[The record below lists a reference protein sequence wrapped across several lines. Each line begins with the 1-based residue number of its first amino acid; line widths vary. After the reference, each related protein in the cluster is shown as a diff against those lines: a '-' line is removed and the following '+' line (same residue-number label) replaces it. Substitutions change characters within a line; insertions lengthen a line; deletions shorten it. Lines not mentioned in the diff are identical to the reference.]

1 MQRLRVSK
9 KPKGQSRSPHS
20 PSEKRTGHPTR
31 GKTASNRLRRV
42 DNFILLYEPSLLT
55 RTDGLFAPHLQLNQG
70 ERCGVADSM
79 FVDLGYGFD
88 ARTTLESAARFRH
101 VNPNLRILGVEI
113 DKERVEAALPYADD
127 KTFFRLGGFNLP
139 LQQGEHVRLI
149 RAFNVL
155 RQYEEKDFAPA
166 YERLA
171 QYVLPGGLMIEGTS
185 DPSGSIWCANLA
197 RKTGIGDSRFDD
209 RETSLRAGRIGDWRI
224 EALVFST
231 NFRLGFDVEE
241 FQTILPKNL
250 IHHVVKGEPIY
261 DFFEA
266 WKQSAAET
274 SAMKTYGARQW
285 FIAAAERLAEWGY
298 AIESKRKWLTK
309 GFLIWNNFRRSA
321 S

>member
-1 MQRLRVSK
+1 MPHSRLSK
-9 KPKGQSRSPHS
+9 KPEGQS
-20 PSEKRTGHPTR
+20 TR

-42 DNFILLYEPSLLT
+42 DNFILLYEPALLT
-55 RTDGLFAPHLQLNQG
+55 RTTSTSLSPSSNLF
-70 ERCGVADSM
+70 ADSM

-88 ARTTLESAARFRH
+88 ARTTLESAERFRRA
-101 VNPNLRILGVEI
+101 NPDLKILGVEI
-113 DKERVEAALPYADD
+113 DKERVEAALPFADD

-139 LQQGEHVRLI
+139 LKEGEHVRLI

-185 DPSGSIWCANLA
+185 NPFGSIWCANLVR
-197 RKTGIGDSRFDD
+197 RKTLESR
-209 RETSLRAGRIGDWRI
+209 SLLLDLRQQAVGVQSWDF

-250 IHHVVKGEPIY
+250 IHHVIKGEPIY

-266 WKQSAAET
+266 WKRSAKET
-274 SAMKTYGARQW
+274 AAMKTYGAKQW
-285 FIAAAERLAEWGY
+285 FCASVESLAKKGY
-298 AIESKRKWLTK
+298 KVNLQKKFLSKGW
-309 GFLIWNNFRRSA
+309 LIWEQFA
-321 S
+321 E